1 MAFAAMAGLPV
12 QAGLY
17 TALVPTAIYAFLG
30 SSRRLSV
37 STTTT
42 IGILTAAEIAAV
54 APGGNPAQALAVA
67 STLAVMVGLLLVLAS
82 ALRLGFLANFISDP
96 VLTGFKAGI
105 GVVIVVDQV
114 PKLLDIH
121 FHKGGFFE
129 NVIAIVRHSPETSLV
144 TLAVAAGTIAIMVVL
159 PRLAPTGA
167 GTVGGRWRGHRGL
180 GDDGPRNGGSATGR
194 SDSAGP
200 ALACCFPTSR
210 CSHRCGR
217 RPWASR

>member
-1 MAFAAMAGLPV
+1 MSHGVRAFASRLVPALEWLPQYDRSWLQADVVAGLTTAAVILPKAMAYAALAGLPV
-12 QAGLY
+12 QVGLY
-17 TALVPTAIYAFLG
+17 TALVPTAVYAFLG

-54 APGGNPAQALAVA
+54 APDGNPVQAMAVA
-67 STLAVMVGLLLVLAS
+67 TTLAVMVGLLLVLAS
-82 ALRLGFLANFISDP
+82 VLRLGFLANFISDP

-129 NVIAIVRHSPETSLV
+129 NVLAIVRHSPETSLI
-144 TLAVAAGTIAIMVVL
+144 TLAVALATLAIMVV
-159 PRLAPTGA
+159 
-167 GTVGGRWRGHRGL
+167 
-180 GDDGPRNGGSATGR
+180 
-194 SDSAGP
+194 
-200 ALACCFPTSR
+200 
-210 CSHRCGR
+210 
-217 RPWASR
+217 